1 MKAMDILKRCRSAE
15 EDKTR
20 LSQLIEQRREL
31 LDGLTGPRMDANG
44 GGRGSPDPDKTGRLM
59 ADIDE
64 LERKKA
70 EREEEQEVE
79 KVATTSMMDWLSLT
93 EGKILH
99 LYYIGGMNTSE
110 IGRKE
115 KYTVGYVRKE
125 KRKAEGKLEMLSEEQ
140 VATLVPRWYLERM
153 GER

>member
-15 EDKTR
+15 EDKAR
-20 LSQLIEQRREL
+20 LTQLIDQRREL
-31 LDGLTGPRMDANG
+31 LDGLTGPRMDAIG
-44 GGRGSPDPDKTGRLM
+44 GGRGSPDPDKTGRIL

-79 KVATTSMMDWLSLT
+79 KVATSSMMDWLSLT

-99 LYYIGGMNTSE
+99 LYYIGMMNTSE